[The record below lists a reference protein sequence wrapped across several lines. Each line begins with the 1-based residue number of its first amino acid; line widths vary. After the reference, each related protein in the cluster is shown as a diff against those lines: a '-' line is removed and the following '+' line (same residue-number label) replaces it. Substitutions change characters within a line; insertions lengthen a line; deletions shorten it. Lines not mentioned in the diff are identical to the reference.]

1 MSQPLPTGNFI
12 WEDRNLWLNQDGTPN
27 VNKIKNLE
35 VDSCRGYLFEVDLG
49 RHIFLTVFKVV

>member
-12 WEDRNLWLNQDGTPN
+12 WEDSSLWLNQDGTPN

-35 VDSCRGYLFEVDLG
+35 VDSSRGYLFEVDLG
-49 RHIFLTVFKVV
+49 RHIF